1 MRAVHVRWAVLT
13 HIEVF
18 VFRIGTVGQ
27 STAHLVG
34 PVPNNLWTAEE
45 ASNHGSENDL
55 KTPVGASPA

>member
-1 MRAVHVRWAVLT
+1 MTHV
-13 HIEVF
+13 EVF
-18 VFRIGTVGQ
+18 VFRIGTMDQ

-45 ASNHGSENDL
+45 ASNHGSEYDL